1 MQMDLLLLSKETKMK
16 QIIHTGFGFEFG
28 CPEILG
34 KINKIKEKDNGLE
47 VDATMDTEKL
57 KKFMEKLDAWE
68 RSERD
73 ENDEIDS
80 PETQQGLK
88 MRVEILDT
96 SNPYRSQSNYET
108 LSKIKNFCK
117 GHCVLDIKFFKESE
131 TSTYVIVVYKD

>member
-1 MQMDLLLLSKETKMK
+1 MK
-16 QIIHTGFGFEFG
+16 HIIHTGIFDIDV
-28 CPEILG
+28 PDVIG
-34 KINKIKEKDNGLE
+34 KINKITEMDNGLE

-73 ENDEIDS
+73 ENDDVDS

-88 MRVEILDT
+88 MKVEILDT
-96 SNPYRSQSNYET
+96 SNPYRGQSNYET

-117 GHCVLDIKFFKESE
+117 EHCVLDIKFFKESE
-131 TSTYVIVVYKD
+131 TSTYAIVVYKD

>member
-1 MQMDLLLLSKETKMK
+1 MK
-16 QIIHTGFGFEFG
+16 HMIHTGFGFEF
-28 CPEILG
+28 PEFPDVIG
-34 KINKIKEKDNGLE
+34 KINKITEMDNGLE

-73 ENDEIDS
+73 ENDDVDS

-88 MRVEILDT
+88 MKVEILDT
-96 SNPYRSQSNYET
+96 SNPYRGQSNYET

-117 GHCVLDIKFFKESE
+117 EHCVLDIKFFKESE
-131 TSTYVIVVYKD
+131 TSTYAIVVYKD

>member
-1 MQMDLLLLSKETKMK
+1 MK
-16 QIIHTGFGFEFG
+16 HIIHTGIFEF
-28 CPEILG
+28 PDVSEIIG
-34 KINKIKEKDNGLE
+34 KINKITEIDNGLK

-68 RSERD
+68 
-73 ENDEIDS
+73 NNEIDS
-80 PETQQGLK
+80 PETQEGLK
-88 MRVEILDT
+88 MKVEILDT

-117 GHCVLDIKFFKESE
+117 GHSVLDIKFFKESE

>member
-1 MQMDLLLLSKETKMK
+1 MK

-34 KINKIKEKDNGLE
+34 KINKITEKDNGLE

-68 RSERD
+68 
-73 ENDEIDS
+73 NNEIDS
-80 PETQQGLK
+80 PETQHGLK
-88 MRVEILDT
+88 MKVEILDT
-96 SNPYRSQSNYET
+96 SNPYRGQSNYET

-117 GHCVLDIKFFKESE
+117 EHCVLDIKFFKESE

>member
-1 MQMDLLLLSKETKMK
+1 MDDGYDMVEEHEYEVSEEDYEEYGAT
-16 QIIHTGFGFEFG
+16 
-28 CPEILG
+28 
-34 KINKIKEKDNGLE
+34 EKDNGLE

-68 RSERD
+68 
-73 ENDEIDS
+73 NNEIDS
-80 PETQQGLK
+80 PETQGLK
-88 MRVEILDT
+88 MRVEILET
-96 SNPYRSQSNYET
+96 SNPYRGQSNYET